1 MVRGM
6 RRLAVVVTVFSI
18 ALSGCGDGDTVPAEQ
33 SPSTR
38 PEQVNEVEGDDEV
51 PEPTEGEEDDAG

>member
-1 MVRGM
+1 M
-6 RRLAVVVTVFSI
+6 RRLAVAVMVCSI
-18 ALSGCGDGDTVPAEQ
+18 ALAGCGDDNETVPAEQ

-51 PEPTEGEEDDAG
+51 PDPTEREGDGE